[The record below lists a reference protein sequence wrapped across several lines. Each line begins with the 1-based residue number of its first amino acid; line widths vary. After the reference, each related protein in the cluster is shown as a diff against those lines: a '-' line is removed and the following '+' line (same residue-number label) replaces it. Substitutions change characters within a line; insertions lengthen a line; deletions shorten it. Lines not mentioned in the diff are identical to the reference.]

1 MPISK
6 GSIVLNIL
14 GFASATRS
22 PFISMN
28 AERAACQIVKA
39 CQQVILSDTFAPPRI
54 TPMGPFQTF
63 RFQFQVSN
71 RCLPSSR
78 ASRLIGGHTD
88 YNEVSYF
95 EPPIVEV

>member
-1 MPISK
+1 
-6 GSIVLNIL
+6 
-14 GFASATRS
+14 
-22 PFISMN
+22 
-28 AERAACQIVKA
+28 
-39 CQQVILSDTFAPPRI
+39 
-54 TPMGPFQTF
+54 MGPFQTF